1 MRIQLASN
9 PGAIG
14 LFLLLAA
21 VPIAGRAQQSD
32 SVMDI
37 ADRRELFV
45 DDYLLANRTDLA
57 LQMHRPQPRE
67 IVMVCDQPW
76 EGSET
81 CYQRIIRVGDT
92 IRMYYMGADDIT
104 REDGAEMQDHR
115 IVPCLATSA
124 DGIHWVRPDLG
135 LFDFDG
141 AVEFDEHGWIEH
153 PIPRFQPSKHNNIVW
168 SQPRLDNFTPFLD
181 TNPACLPDERYKA
194 VGFADPAPQ
203 RPGAPRE
210 LFAYKSADGIHW
222 SYLSSE
228 PIFSNR
234 SDPALAFDT
243 ENNAFWDP
251 LRQHYWCYMRGNHSL
266 NGQGVRDIQVATST
280 DFRTWTKARR
290 IKFDD
295 AYGHAPALY
304 TNQIEPYYRNPEVFV
319 GFPARYSDRIKD
331 FSPAAIAA
339 LPGAVSR
346 ENRMK
351 FNPRYG
357 TAITDTLLMTSR
369 DGYTFHL
376 WDETFVPPGPER
388 LDTWAY
394 HDAFQSLGLLETPA
408 TDPTAP
414 PELSFYVTEGSW
426 IHATRLR
433 RYTIRIDGFV
443 SLHASKEPGEFLT
456 KPLRFS
462 GGRLTLNFAT
472 SGAGWVRVELEKE
485 DGTAL
490 AGFSKSDCDV
500 LFGDTLD
507 RTVTWQN
514 RSDLSALVGKPVC
527 IRMVLSEADLYSLKF
542 SDDLLRSHRPPGTP
556 FPATTFR

>member
-1 MRIQLASN
+1 
-9 PGAIG
+9 
-14 LFLLLAA
+14 
-21 VPIAGRAQQSD
+21 
-32 SVMDI
+32 MDI

-376 WDETFVPPGPER
+376 WDETFVPPGPEPPR
-388 LDTWAY
+388 
-394 HDAFQSLGLLETPA
+394 HVGISRCV
-408 TDPTAP
+408 
-414 PELSFYVTEGSW
+414 PELGSAGNTGHGPDGAARAIVLCDRRFVDSCDKTPQVHHPDRW
-426 IHATRLR
+426 LCLVARVERARRVPDQAPAILGRSPYAQFCHLR
-433 RYTIRIDGFV
+433 R
-443 SLHASKEPGEFLT
+443 
-456 KPLRFS
+456 
-462 GGRLTLNFAT
+462 RL
-472 SGAGWVRVELEKE
+472 GAGGIGKGRWNRAWRDSRSPIATCSLAIRWIEQSR
-485 DGTAL
+485 GRTAL
-490 AGFSKSDCDV
+490 
-500 LFGDTLD
+500 T
-507 RTVTWQN
+507 
-514 RSDLSALVGKPVC
+514 
-527 IRMVLSEADLYSLKF
+527 
-542 SDDLLRSHRPPGTP
+542 
-556 FPATTFR
+556 